1 MTAWEIWA
9 IYEYSLIFV
18 WYVIRIWCSADVLQ
32 RSQASLLV
40 SGRCRSSETGNIRS
54 RKLWHPP
61 TRLWLART
69 RLQLRSARTT
79 SRWVSRLHLH
89 VFICSVCVRLIISA
103 RSLHTCFP
111 HRLKR
116 FSSQHLKRRSG
127 NRTWP
132 KSSISMKMKMAVRSF
147 HRPHL
152 RSIRGQRG
160 RGKGTWLRKT
170 LTRVMEMNRHRII
183 GTLHDWCCSLL
194 LCVCVQVGV
203 FSLSLPRQ
211 TRSRRNA
218 QCVGHQRSGS
228 AAGISEES
236 HNAASRAEASPGERR
251 LHHRH
256 RLYGQPGVSPQEP
269 RAGPA
274 GAHLHWPTHTH
285 THIKTLK
292 SSFKLKIL

>member
-1 MTAWEIWA
+1 M
-9 IYEYSLIFV
+9 F
-18 WYVIRIWCSADVLQ
+18 RWCSAAFPGESPRIGKVSEFRNRKQTFEEALTSADSALTRPDTAAAPEREDDESLSESLAPSRFYLFRVC
-32 RSQASLLV
+32 ASD
-40 SGRCRSSETGNIRS
+40 
-54 RKLWHPP
+54 
-61 TRLWLART
+61 
-69 RLQLRSARTT
+69 
-79 SRWVSRLHLH
+79 HL
-89 VFICSVCVRLIISA
+89 CTL
-103 RSLHTCFP
+103 LHTCFP